1 MLPYIAYMDPM
12 GITKMFCSI
21 ICGDFWCLQ
30 THSTRIL
37 QGLGLEHQP
46 QKDETM
52 HGPWFQLL
60 CFVVILC
67 LLLECFWVIWLVNGW
82 LMWIFGQKWTIF
94 FWISQVLVWALPVK
108 PHRSGPSD
116 QMWWAGCFQVAP
128 SVPSVPHCLDILIA
142 SKVQQNT

>member
-21 ICGDFWCLQ
+21 ICWDFWCLQ

-46 QKDETM
+46 PKRWNNAWSVIPTVVFCCDFMLTSGM
-52 HGPWFQLL
+52 LL
-60 CFVVILC
+60 GNVASK
-67 LLLECFWVIWLVNGW
+67 W

-108 PHRSGPSD
+108 PHRSGPSE

-128 SVPSVPHCLDILIA
+128 SVPTVPHCLDILIA
-142 SKVQQNT
+142 SKVPQNT